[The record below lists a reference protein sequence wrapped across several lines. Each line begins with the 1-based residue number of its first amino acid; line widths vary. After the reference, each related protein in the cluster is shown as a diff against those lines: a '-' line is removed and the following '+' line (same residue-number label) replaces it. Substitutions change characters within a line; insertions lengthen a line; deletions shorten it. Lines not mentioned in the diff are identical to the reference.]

1 MTPGPEM
8 RLTAGRKSQPFR
20 HYIERT
26 KGMAQERTL
35 KDKTIFITGAS
46 RGIGKAI
53 ALRAARDGAN
63 IIIAAKTTTSHAK
76 LEGTIFS
83 AAEEIEKA
91 GGRALA
97 VKTDIRF
104 EDQVAE
110 AITKGV
116 EEFGGLDIVVNNASA
131 LGLSGLQ
138 ETTMKMYD
146 RMQDINARGS
156 YVVTQLAMPHLLKAD
171 NPHVLNIS
179 PPLNMKTRWFAG
191 HAAYT
196 LSKYA
201 MSVWVLGMSAE
212 FAKQGVAFNALW
224 PKTAIAT
231 AAVRNLLGG
240 EKMINASRQPAIVSD
255 AAWAI
260 LTRDSRT
267 CTGGFLIDE
276 EVLAEE
282 GETDF
287 DKYAVKPGTPL
298 VNDFFL
304 D

>member
-1 MTPGPEM
+1 
-8 RLTAGRKSQPFR
+8 
-20 HYIERT
+20 
-26 KGMAQERTL
+26 MAQERTL

-63 IIIAAKTTTSHAK
+63 IIVVAKTTTEHPR
-76 LEGTIFS
+76 LPGTIDTA
-83 AAEEIEKA
+83 AAEIEAA

-104 EDQVAE
+104 EDQVNA
-110 AITKGV
+110 AIEKGV
-116 EEFGGLDIVVNNASA
+116 AEFGGLDIVINNASA
-131 LGLSGLQ
+131 LGLTGLQ

-156 YVVTQLAMPHLLKAD
+156 YVVTRLAMPHLLKAD

>member
-1 MTPGPEM
+1 
-8 RLTAGRKSQPFR
+8 
-20 HYIERT
+20 
-26 KGMAQERTL
+26 MARERTL

-110 AITKGV
+110 AIAKGV
-116 EEFGGLDIVVNNASA
+116 AEFGGLDIVVNNASA

>member
-1 MTPGPEM
+1 
-8 RLTAGRKSQPFR
+8 
-20 HYIERT
+20 
-26 KGMAQERTL
+26 MAEDRTL
-35 KDKTIFITGAS
+35 KGKTIFITGAS

-63 IIIAAKTTTSHAK
+63 IIIAAKTTTAHAK
-76 LEGTIFS
+76 LDGTIFT

-110 AITKGV
+110 AISKGV
-116 EEFGGLDIVVNNASA
+116 AEFGGLDIVVNNASA

-276 EVLAEE
+276 DVLAEE

>member
-1 MTPGPEM
+1 
-8 RLTAGRKSQPFR
+8 
-20 HYIERT
+20 
-26 KGMAQERTL
+26 MAQERTL
-35 KDKTIFITGAS
+35 RDKTIFITGAS

-63 IIIAAKTTTSHAK
+63 IIIAAKTTTAHAK
-76 LEGTIFS
+76 LEGTIFT

-110 AITKGV
+110 AISKGV
-116 EEFGGLDIVVNNASA
+116 AEFGGLDIVVNNASA
-131 LGLSGLQ
+131 LGLSGLR

-146 RMQDINARGS
+146 RMQDISARGS
-156 YVVTQLAMPHLLKAD
+156 YVVTQLAMPHLLEAD

-212 FAKQGVAFNALW
+212 FAEEGVAFNALW

-298 VNDFFL
+298 INDFFL

>member
-1 MTPGPEM
+1 
-8 RLTAGRKSQPFR
+8 
-20 HYIERT
+20 
-26 KGMAQERTL
+26 MAEDRTL
-35 KDKTIFITGAS
+35 KGKTIFITGAS

-63 IIIAAKTTTSHAK
+63 IIIVAKTTTAHAK
-76 LEGTIFS
+76 LDGTIFT

-110 AITKGV
+110 AISKGV
-116 EEFGGLDIVVNNASA
+116 AEFGGLDIVVNNASA

-276 EVLAEE
+276 DVLAEE

>member
-1 MTPGPEM
+1 
-8 RLTAGRKSQPFR
+8 
-20 HYIERT
+20 
-26 KGMAQERTL
+26 MAQKRTL

-63 IIIAAKTTTSHAK
+63 IIIAAKTTTAHAK

-83 AAEEIEKA
+83 AAEEIGKA

-110 AITKGV
+110 GIAKGV
-116 EEFGGLDIVVNNASA
+116 AEFGSLDIVVNNASA

-287 DKYAVKPGTPL
+287 EKYAVKPGTPL

>member
-1 MTPGPEM
+1 M
-8 RLTAGRKSQPFR
+8 RLTAGRKSQPSHR
-20 HYIERT
+20 RIERT
-26 KGMAQERTL
+26 KGMAKERTL
-35 KDKTIFITGAS
+35 KGKTIFITGAS

-63 IIIAAKTTTSHAK
+63 IIIAAKTTTAHAK

-110 AITKGV
+110 AIAKGV
-116 EEFGGLDIVVNNASA
+116 AEFGGLDIVINNASA

-146 RMQDINARGS
+146 RMQDISARGS

-179 PPLNMKTRWFAG
+179 PPLNMKTKWFAG

-240 EKMINASRQPAIVSD
+240 EKMINASRQPDIVSD

-260 LTRDSRT
+260 LTRDSRK

>member
-1 MTPGPEM
+1 
-8 RLTAGRKSQPFR
+8 
-20 HYIERT
+20 
-26 KGMAQERTL
+26 MAQERTL

-63 IIIAAKTTTSHAK
+63 IIIAAKTTTAHVK
-76 LEGTIFS
+76 LSGTIFT

-110 AITKGV
+110 AISKGV
-116 EEFGGLDIVVNNASA
+116 AEFGGLDIVVNNASA

-212 FAKQGVAFNALW
+212 FAGQGVAFNALW

-240 EKMINASRQPAIVSD
+240 EKMINASRQPAIVSE

-287 DKYAVKPGTPL
+287 EKYAVKPGTPL